1 MIVIDRIEKNVAVC
15 EMEDQSMI
23 NIPLTKLPPDCR
35 EGSCLEADGNGT
47 YVLLEEETVRR
58 KKQMEERFLRLFQ
71 K

>member
-23 NIPLTKLPPDCR
+23 NIPLAKLPPACR

-47 YVLLEEETVRR
+47 YVLLEEETARR